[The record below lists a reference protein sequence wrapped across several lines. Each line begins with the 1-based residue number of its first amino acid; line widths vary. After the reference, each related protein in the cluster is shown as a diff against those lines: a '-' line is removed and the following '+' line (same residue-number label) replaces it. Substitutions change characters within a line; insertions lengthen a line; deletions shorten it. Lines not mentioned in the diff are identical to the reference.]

1 MDSAKHTISK
11 LLVSF
16 ADALNSMDEQEFE
29 QLIRGEGRLRFVSTS
44 RSRNGRKVVVTKEL
58 QSAVKE
64 VAKKLKNATSRET
77 AEQLLATIDYPRR
90 KDFLI
95 LLAQESRVRVESRDT
110 IARIEHKL
118 IERVVGTKLRSKA
131 FKEVS
136 FR

>member
-1 MDSAKHTISK
+1 MDSTKHTISK
-11 LLVSF
+11 LLASF

-44 RSRNGRKVVVTKEL
+44 RNGRKVVGTKEMN
-58 QSAVKE
+58 SAVKE
-64 VAKKLKNATSRET
+64 VAQKLKEADSREA
-77 AEQLLATIDYPRR
+77 AERLLASISYPRR

-95 LLAQESRVRVESRDT
+95 LLAQASRVHVGSRDT

-118 IERVVGTKLRSKA
+118 IEHVVGTKLRSKV
-131 FKEVS
+131 FREVS